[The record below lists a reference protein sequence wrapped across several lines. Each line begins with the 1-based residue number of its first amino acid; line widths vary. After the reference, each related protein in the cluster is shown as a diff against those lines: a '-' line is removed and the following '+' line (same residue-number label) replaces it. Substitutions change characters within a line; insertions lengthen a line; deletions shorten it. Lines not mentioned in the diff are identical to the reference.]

1 MLARVPPPVDR
12 CCVEK
17 AFAPAVADAVA
28 PGPPPAVEP

>member
-17 AFAPAVADAVA
+17 AFAPAVAEAVA